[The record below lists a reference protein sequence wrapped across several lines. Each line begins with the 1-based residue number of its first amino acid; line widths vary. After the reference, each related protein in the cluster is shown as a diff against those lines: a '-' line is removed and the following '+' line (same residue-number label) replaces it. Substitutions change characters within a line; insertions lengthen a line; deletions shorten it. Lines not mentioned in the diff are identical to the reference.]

1 MARLKKPSNLSP
13 SSSQTLNTNEKE
25 RAHQIITQL
34 NRKSVNPNLF
44 IRYASYP
51 GQNLLGFGLNDPYV
65 LGPIFID
72 HCPQNLVDIFL
83 YSENVQPL
91 Y

>member
-1 MARLKKPSNLSP
+1 MARSKKPSTPSP
-13 SSSQTLNTNEKE
+13 SSSQTPSTDERE
-25 RAHQIITQL
+25 RARQIITQL
-34 NRKSVNPNLF
+34 SSKSVNPNLF